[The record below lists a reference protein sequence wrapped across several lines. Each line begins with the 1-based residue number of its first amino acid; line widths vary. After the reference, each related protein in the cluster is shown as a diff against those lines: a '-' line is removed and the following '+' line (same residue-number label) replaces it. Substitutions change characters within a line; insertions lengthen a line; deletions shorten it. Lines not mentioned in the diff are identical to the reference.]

1 LWECQAKTAFC
12 TQINFSLSKLTQT
25 ALPPSQRE
33 GDLGAVLRT
42 AAAKGY
48 RLLKPIV

>member
-1 LWECQAKTAFC
+1 MSSK
-12 TQINFSLSKLTQT
+12 NSFSAHKSIFLYRSLPKLPC
-25 ALPPSQRE
+25 PPSQRE

-48 RLLKPIV
+48 RLLKPIF